1 MNEDVTKNNF
11 YNSFLTKIKS
21 QKKKIF
27 LLIFIIFLIVT
38 FLFYNNYKNQKE
50 NLIVS
55 NNFNKAKIFIEQKNL
70 KKSKEILLNII
81 KMKNRFY
88 SPMAL
93 YLIIE
98 NKLVKDPSKISELFD
113 EVLDISE
120 IDNEDLNLIKIK
132 KVVFLFNSISENEIL
147 ELLQPISNSKSVWR
161 SNAIKLLIDYYTFKG
176 ESLKAKEFKNLQLS
190 FNN

>member
-50 NLIVS
+50 NLIAS

-70 KKSKEILLNII
+70 EKSKEILLNII

-113 EVLDISE
+113 EVLEISE

-132 KVVFLFNSISENEIL
+132 KVVLLFNSISENEIL

>member
-1 MNEDVTKNNF
+1 
-11 YNSFLTKIKS
+11 
-21 QKKKIF
+21 
-27 LLIFIIFLIVT
+27 
-38 FLFYNNYKNQKE
+38 
-50 NLIVS
+50 
-55 NNFNKAKIFIEQKNL
+55 
-70 KKSKEILLNII
+70 
-81 KMKNRFY
+81 MKNRFY

>member
-27 LLIFIIFLIVT
+27 LSIFIIFLIVI

-70 KKSKEILLNII
+70 EKSKEILLNII

-98 NKLVKDPSKISELFD
+98 NKLLKDPSKISELFD